1 MKKIT
6 LIAAAIAAL
15 GVSAQAS
22 AAFTATPIV
31 FDMNGAAAGGAINVT
46 SFDWTPGNALAKDA
60 IGSTT
65 GQFNTYFQ
73 ASLGSFIYN
82 TGGGSTS
89 FAPFA
94 GSEFTVQA
102 VIAEQVTSAG
112 GLGGASATFMSLG
125 GSYKI
130 FYDTNAA
137 TKANDLSGTGYGDG
151 LMILEGT
158 INAGGTGNFTNQTI
172 LGDILVALGF
182 ATTNSNPT
190 TNLDGFVNN
199 DRPGIY
205 SNVGNG
211 SSTLTVD
218 VTYTDSNF
226 FKSNI
231 KSLAVDINDTT
242 NLAAPFN
249 QANPSEEVVGQTPNY
264 GVDVVGGVLSPV
276 NGAGCGDVTVGT
288 TCDFHFQ
295 SDSSTSFQATVPEP
309 GSLAIAGAGLALMSL
324 VRRRKAK

>member
-65 GQFNTYFQ
+65 GQFTTYFQ

-82 TGGGSTS
+82 NGGGSTT
-89 FAPFA
+89 FAPFV

-102 VIAEQVTSAG
+102 TILEQGTGVGSSN
-112 GLGGASATFMSLG
+112 ASFTSLG

-137 TKANDLSGTGYGDG
+137 TKANDLTGQGYGDG

-158 INAGGTGNFTNQTI
+158 INAGGTGAFQNQTI
-172 LGDILVALGF
+172 LGALLEPLLGF
-182 ATTNSNPT
+182 NPFPT

>member
-22 AAFTATPIV
+22 AAFTATPIL
-31 FDMNGAAAGGAINVT
+31 FDMNGTGAGGTVNVT

-73 ASLGSFIYN
+73 ASLGSFINN
-82 TGGGSTS
+82 TGGGSTTY
-89 FAPFA
+89 APFA

-102 VIAEQVTSAG
+102 VIAEQGTGV
-112 GLGGASATFMSLG
+112 GGASATFTSLG

-130 FYDTNAA
+130 FYDTNAG
-137 TKANDLSGTGYGDG
+137 TKANDLTGQGYGDG

-158 INAGGTGNFTNQTI
+158 INLGGTGSFTNQTI
-172 LGDILVALGF
+172 VGNILVALGL
-182 ATTNSNPT
+182 APSNPFPT

-218 VTYTDSNF
+218 VTYTDGNF

-231 KSLAVDINDTT
+231 KSLAVDLNDTT

-249 QANPSEEVVGQTPNY
+249 QANPSEKVVGQTPNY
-264 GVDVVGGVLSPV
+264 GVDLVGGVLKPV
-276 NGAGCGDVTVGT
+276 NGAGCASGT
-288 TCDFHFQ
+288 ATCDFHFQ
-295 SDSSTSFQATVPEP
+295 SDSATSFQTVPEP